1 MFSYVPKAN
10 HGVNTHCPLAR
21 SLMTYHMELLVRS
34 VPTNG
39 LSMNLKD
46 LHLST
51 DQLAREQRAYKAFF
65 SIMKS
70 PPISCHKGYN
80 RLHTLLAHYQDKT
93 HIVGCLTP
101 NPQPLT
107 QLILLDPF
115 L

>member
-1 MFSYVPKAN
+1 MWSTFI
-10 HGVNTHCPLAR
+10 AR
-21 SLMTYHMELLVRS
+21 SLARYDISYVLVRS

-51 DQLAREQRAYKAFF
+51 DQLAREQRAYKAFL

-80 RLHTLLAHYQDKT
+80 
-93 HIVGCLTP
+93 P
-101 NPQPLT
+101 
-107 QLILLDPF
+107 
-115 L
+115 